1 MLGTMWWSMSTRRE
15 TYVLPNFNKNKN
27 KNAYTANR
35 ISLDTLIFK
44 KILSSILPTSTPI
57 PRIQESCQ
65 ARPLVSLRPPQLEV
79 VPLNATS
86 GHCPSMRNSSTLIP
100 ARFYQDA
107 GLRCIHEQISWM
119 FWKVTLISMGLFGLR
134 PPWSSYSSWE
144 AQ

>member
-1 MLGTMWWSMSTRRE
+1 MSTRRE

-27 KNAYTANR
+27 RNAYTANR